1 MKPPPEWVDGVLT
14 AGVVP
19 QDVFKRCQLA
29 FKQVDV
35 EGRGVI
41 DVAELPDMFEVSV
54 QDYNPLVHA
63 TRAARKKQHQ
73 RTPTRAQARAYT
85 HTNTHV
91 RMHKHTSTHRKR
103 NHTQTNTS
111 PFDTHSAHVGGA
123 RGAGPGR

>member
-63 TRAARKKQHQ
+63 TRAARKKQQQ
-73 RTPTRAQARAYT
+73 RTPTHAHARAYT
-85 HTNTHV
+85 HTNTHA
-91 RMHKHTSTHRKR
+91 RMHTHTSAHRER
-103 NHTQTNTS
+103 NHTRTNAS
-111 PFDTHSAHVGGA
+111 LFDTHSAHVGGA

>member
-1 MKPPPEWVDGVLT
+1 MQPPPEWVDGVLT

-63 TRAARKKQHQ
+63 TRAARK
-73 RTPTRAQARAYT
+73 
-85 HTNTHV
+85 
-91 RMHKHTSTHRKR
+91 
-103 NHTQTNTS
+103 
-111 PFDTHSAHVGGA
+111 
-123 RGAGPGR
+123 

>member
-63 TRAARKKQHQ
+63 TRAARKKQQQ
-73 RTPTRAQARAYT
+73 RTPNTRARARVHIHQHTCT
-85 HTNTHV
+85 HAHAHERAQREKPHTHE
-91 RMHKHTSTHRKR
+91 RI
-103 NHTQTNTS
+103 
-111 PFDTHSAHVGGA
+111 AL
-123 RGAGPGR
+123 